1 MPNDMCSCGKVR
13 YVSKAEATR
22 TKKSKHWHG
31 LTIYEC
37 LGFYHL
43 GHPPKRKTRRA
54 LAKRGLSR

>member
-1 MPNDMCSCGKVR
+1 MPDVMCSCGKVR
-13 YVSKAEATR
+13 YETKAEATR
-22 TKKSKHWHG
+22 VKKGRRWQG
-31 LTIYEC
+31 LTIYER